1 MYMTEN
7 RLYEIINFLVDCIKE
22 RNDDSLSWIWEDTSI
37 SKEMIA
43 KNPISFS

>member
-1 MYMTEN
+1 MTEN
-7 RLYEIINFLVDCIKE
+7 RLYEIIDDLVTCIEK

>member
-1 MYMTEN
+1 MTEN
-7 RLYEIINFLVDCIKE
+7 RLYEIISSLVSCIEE
-22 RNDDSLSWIWEDTSI
+22 RNDGSLSWIWEDTSI